1 MADKK
6 LITLNDM
13 FGITPSNGEI
23 VDIPVGDLVA
33 YKRHE
38 FKPSPQ
44 AKRQAT
50 LESIKEFGILEPII
64 VRPKKDVPYDLA
76 APYEILAG
84 HQRTELGKLAGL
96 STIPAFVKEGLSED
110 EAYQIHSETNWPRW
124 EEMAHSDRASML
136 ASHYEAL
143 QNRNVRKEVLSEIN
157 SYLQTLSNP
166 VNTRAEEGLS
176 LLGTSGIRGVASEC
190 DLSKNTIARYIRIN
204 TLSEDIKSMLDDD
217 KLGIYAAVELSYIS
231 QENQK
236 LFVDLMQ
243 TNEYRCDIKKA
254 KLIREL
260 QMKAK
265 LTIATMTEVL
275 SGNKAKKNPG
285 KPKSFSISGKVM
297 KKYEQYFSPD
307 QDKKE
312 IENVIDKALEL
323 YFSSRNE

>member
-13 FGITPSNGEI
+13 FGITPSDGEI
-23 VDIPVGDLVA
+23 VYIPVGDLVP
-33 YKRHE
+33 YKWHK
-38 FKPSPQ
+38 FKPSSQ
-44 AKRQAT
+44 AKRQAMF
-50 LESIKEFGILEPII
+50 ESIKEFGILEPII
-64 VRPKKDVPYDLA
+64 VRPEKDVSYNLG

-84 HQRTELGKLAGL
+84 HQRTELGTLAGL
-96 STIPAFVKEGLSED
+96 SAIPALIKEGLSED

-136 ASHYEAL
+136 ASHSEAL

-236 LFVDLMQ
+236 IFVDLMQ
-243 TNEYRCDIKKA
+243 TNEYKCDIKKA